1 MEKKDKETE
10 SQGPFESKNTTIW
23 ETDGQQL
30 NWYSSNVETCGPNVG
45 EGDV

>member
-1 MEKKDKETE
+1 MGKKDKETE
-10 SQGPFESKNTTIW
+10 IPGPFEGKNTIVW

-30 NWYSSNVETCGPNVG
+30 NWYSANVDTCGTNVG